1 MSSVG
6 FGTGGFNPLVSSAA
20 GVAGQQRLAN
30 AGQQTADASQR
41 KFAVDQQV
49 LTAKAVGDVSDLSE
63 ADDRDADG
71 RQPWA
76 FQRRTPGSSEQ
87 APLVATPRIVDPD
100 GERGG
105 TLDLDV

>member
-6 FGTGGFNPLVSSAA
+6 LGAGGINPLVSSTA
-20 GVAGQQRLAN
+20 GAAGQQRIAN
-30 AGQQTADASQR
+30 AGQQSAGAAQQ
-41 KFAVDQQV
+41 KFAVDQQA

-63 ADDRDADG
+63 TDDRDADG

-76 FQRRTPGSSEQ
+76 FQRHQHGQGGDGHPP
-87 APLVATPRIVDPD
+87 APRVPDPD

-105 TLDLDV
+105 QLDFDV